1 MTERTRLEAGIE
13 VREEVLGA
21 EHVERS
27 LAKATE
33 FGRPMQELV
42 TEYCWGEIWTRDALD
57 RRTRSLLNLGMLTA
71 MNRGHE
77 LRVHLRGAL
86 NNGVTPAEIREA
98 LLQAAV
104 YCGVPAGLEAFR
116 LAEEVLGAEGVDLD
130 EFGA

>member
-130 EFGA
+130 EFSA